1 MAEQLT
7 IATLL
12 FFFLSGYFVARR
24 IYVNVIRGRNRRKFR
39 NFIKLVEESMP
50 PEKLFQQKKLYS
62 RPNVLKDAINIS
74 IFKHKLS
81 IIAVFSKKIEDD
93 ILTYGDSEI
102 IIKFNT
108 IMLLIYDMSSDVKQ
122 LDHLASSHELRDKSL
137 EPAIIH
143 CFHNLLRKYN
153 RLLVTCKR
161 IDSKINYLST

>member
-1 MAEQLT
+1 MTEHLT
-7 IATLL
+7 IVTLIL
-12 FFFLSGYFVARR
+12 YFLSGNFVARR
-24 IYVNVIRGRNRRKFR
+24 IYANAIHERNRRKFK

-50 PEKLFQQKKLYS
+50 PEKLLQQQKQYS
-62 RPNVLKDAINIS
+62 KPNALKDAINIS
-74 IFKHKLS
+74 IFQHKLS

-93 ILTYGDSEI
+93 IFTYGDSEL

-122 LDHLASSHELRDKSL
+122 LNYLASSHESHYKSL

-143 CFHNLLRKYN
+143 CFRNLLRKYN

-161 IDSKINYLST
+161 IDNKINYLST